1 MLSNHPISVQCDNE
15 KGFITYSA
23 TLTVACS
30 FGVRVWVYS
39 LISSPSPT
47 YFVCV
52 CVCLTNKKKKKK
64 RKKLSV
70 VKLSHISK
78 VWYWEG
84 IYYLLPDTNY
94 RIQFWGWNVSVLP
107 YLIPLPRYIC
117 VSVCGY
123 QRKRKKI
130 LGVVKSSYIGNVWYW
145 VGVNHLLRDTNCCM
159 QFWCCLVSLV
169 SYLIPLPRYS
179 LFVCVC

>member
-1 MLSNHPISVQCDNE
+1 MYSHVSSPVPYIYVCVCVCVQPKKKKRNSVLSNHPISVQCDNE

-30 FGVRVWVYS
+30 FGVKVWVYS

-47 YFVCV
+47 YFLCV

-84 IYYLLPDTNY
+84 IYYLLPTLTTAYSFGVGMWVYSLISSPFPDTY
-94 RIQFWGWNVSVLP
+94 VCLCVVTKEKEKRYSVLSSRP
-107 YLIPLPRYIC
+107 T
-117 VSVCGY
+117 SVMCD
-123 QRKRKKI
+123 I
-130 LGVVKSSYIGNVWYW
+130 E
-145 VGVNHLLRDTNCCM
+145 
-159 QFWCCLVSLV
+159 
-169 SYLIPLPRYS
+169 
-179 LFVCVC
+179 